1 MKFASST
8 KNLGQNLLNNTITA
22 KETMIDLN
30 NITTMEDIAKINE
43 EIKEGRLLISSE
55 EWIELTN
62 IASRIDE
69 TIKAEAEPV

>member
-1 MKFASST
+1 
-8 KNLGQNLLNNTITA
+8 
-22 KETMIDLN
+22 MIDFN

>member
-30 NITTMEDIAKINE
+30 NITTMVDIAKINE

>member
-43 EIKEGRLLISSE
+43 EIKEGRLLSSE